1 MKNSEKGELELLES
15 VEDGEWRSVAKSAEE
30 IERYRGYAASAL
42 KKERRINIRLSSQ
55 DLLALQKRAVR
66 EGIPYQTLVSSVLH
80 KFVSGQYE
88 ERNT

>member
-1 MKNSEKGELELLES
+1 MKSFEMDERELLES
-15 VEDGEWRSVAKSAEE
+15 VEEGEWRSVEGPAEE

-42 KKERRINIRLSSQ
+42 KKDKRINIRLSSQ